1 MSRVSLAAWVA
12 VSVLLFDVSAADA
25 ASKAATTVSSSD
37 VESES
42 WIRKGVELRRNGA
55 NDEALEAFLHAHRI
69 RPNGR
74 TMGQIGLAHQSLRQW
89 MKAADCLDEAL
100 ASHEPWI
107 EKNRAPLEEALA
119 AVKKHIGWLGIRGLD
134 GSHAWL
140 NETPIGTLPL
150 KEIRVEEGS
159 YVVKVEHEEAAP
171 WSQTVAVPGGKVAEA
186 VAPLEEAAAVR
197 SVATQGGGVDVESAR
212 PGTAPL
218 LRTLGAGLVGAS
230 LAVAV
235 TGTVIWIQQESGS
248 YGTFNSGSTGPG
260 LLIGGVVGMLAGSA
274 LIYWTA
280 SKESAITVG
289 LNGRGPVVGGAF

>member
-1 MSRVSLAAWVA
+1 MLRLSLAWVA
-12 VSVLLFDVSAADA
+12 VSVLFFDVSVAAANA
-25 ASKAATTVSSSD
+25 ASKAATTVPPGE

-55 NDEALEAFLHAHRI
+55 NDQALEAFLQAHRI
-69 RPNGR
+69 RPSGR
-74 TMGQIGLAHQSLRQW
+74 TKGQIGLAHQSLREW
-89 MKAADCLDEAL
+89 VKAADCLDEAL

-107 EKNRAPLEEALA
+107 EKNRAPLEGAVA
-119 AVKKHIGWLGIRGLD
+119 AVKKHIGWLGIKGLD

-159 YVVKVEHEEAAP
+159 YVVKVDHEGSAP
-171 WSQTVAVPGGKVAEA
+171 WSQTVAVTGGEVAEA
-186 VAPLEEAAAVR
+186 VAPLGEAAAVR
-197 SVATQGGGVDVESAR
+197 SATTQAVGVEVGEAR
-212 PGTAPL
+212 PGSPL
-218 LRTLGAGLVGAS
+218 IRTLGPGLVGAG

-235 TGTVIWIQQESGS
+235 TGTVVWLQQERGS

-274 LIYWTA
+274 LIYWTT
-280 SKESAITVG
+280 SKDSAIAVG
-289 LNGRGPVVGGAF
+289 LNGRGPVVAGSF

>member
-1 MSRVSLAAWVA
+1 MWRVSLAWVA
-12 VSVLLFDVSAADA
+12 ASVLLFDVSAANA
-25 ASKAATTVSSSD
+25 ASKAATTAPSSE

-42 WIRKGVELRRNGA
+42 WIRKGVELRQSGA

-69 RPNGR
+69 WPSSR
-74 TMGQIGLAHQSLRQW
+74 TMAQIGLAHQSLRQW
-89 MKAADCLDEAL
+89 MKAADDLDEAL
-100 ASHEPWI
+100 VSHGPWI
-107 EKNRAPLEEALA
+107 EKNRPPLEEAVA
-119 AVKKHIGWLGIRGLD
+119 AVKKHIGWLGIKGLD
-134 GSHAWL
+134 GSRAWL

-197 SVATQGGGVDVESAR
+197 SVATQGGGVDVASAR

-235 TGTVIWIQQESGS
+235 TGTVIWVQQESGS
-248 YGTFNSGSTGPG
+248 YGTFNSGSTGSG

>member
-107 EKNRAPLEEALA
+107 EKNRPPLEEAVA
-119 AVKKHIGWLGIRGLD
+119 AVKKHIGWLGIKGLD
-134 GSHAWL
+134 GSRAWL

-171 WSQTVAVPGGKVAEA
+171 WSQTVAVTGGKVAEA
-186 VAPLEEAAAVR
+186 GAPLEEAAAVR
-197 SVATQGGGVDVESAR
+197 SVATQGLGVDVASAR

-218 LRTLGAGLVGAS
+218 IRTFGAGLVGAS

-235 TGTVIWIQQESGS
+235 TGTVIWVQQESSS

-260 LLIGGVVGMLAGSA
+260 LLIGGVVGMLAGGVV
-274 LIYWTA
+274 IYWSA

-289 LNGRGPVVGGAF
+289 LNGRGPVVGRAF

>member
-1 MSRVSLAAWVA
+1 
-12 VSVLLFDVSAADA
+12 
-25 ASKAATTVSSSD
+25 
-37 VESES
+37 
-42 WIRKGVELRRNGA
+42 
-55 NDEALEAFLHAHRI
+55 I
-69 RPNGR
+69 RPSGR
-74 TMGQIGLAHQSLRQW
+74 TLGQIGLAHQSLREW

-107 EKNRAPLEEALA
+107 EKNRAPLEDAA
-119 AVKKHIGWLGIRGLD
+119 AVKKHIGWLGIKGQD

-197 SVATQGGGVDVESAR
+197 SVDTQAGGVDVASAR

-235 TGTVIWIQQESGS
+235 TGTVIWVQQESGS
-248 YGTFNSGSTGPG
+248 YGTFN
-260 LLIGGVVGMLAGSA
+260 
-274 LIYWTA
+274 
-280 SKESAITVG
+280 
-289 LNGRGPVVGGAF
+289 